1 MDEVRRKLEL
11 IDRQLAGRNFHDQV
25 ISTCP
30 LVFVAVGLMAGILV
44 QHIFDMPVSIW
55 LVLLGLFAAVTAA
68 AFFIRRVSSVSRY
81 VTAYLALSCFVC
93 LGAIRLTEHGRPE
106 RNDIRRLVPD
116 ERRLATI
123 RGRIV
128 TEPYVSKYPD
138 WKFARFKP
146 TDPTTSFYLKVDE
159 VETIAGWAKVTGT
172 VRVQVDEP
180 VLDLKAGDEIQAY
193 CWLER
198 FEPASNPGQ
207 FDMAEYLARRNVY
220 IAASVESRSGIE
232 LLQKASATS
241 SFVKI
246 KRKLR
251 QTVTQALLDSPYPQ
265 DQNQSLLQALVL
277 GYRADIDS
285 KTYIAFRKT
294 GLLHFVCLSGM
305 NFGIVIS
312 IIWWLCKTAGLMK
325 PARAVVCMIAAILF
339 LLVIPPNAP
348 ALRAGI
354 ISFVFCASFLF
365 RRRPNWVNS
374 LSLAAIIL
382 LLIRPTELFE
392 ASWQLSFAAV
402 LGLLLFCERTHFFLD
417 EKITGIFWFIK
428 APVSRPFYQIAARP
442 GPYILRLLS
451 TCITAWLATAG
462 ISLYHF
468 YTINWLTSLWTAV
481 VSPLIAIVSVVAYVK
496 VVIALFLPTVASI
509 LSIILN
515 ILSGWLISIVKCIA
529 DLNISEILIGHTP
542 LTMIVLYYC
551 LVFFMAFAYFK
562 KPVFKKVVC
571 TLTALTIITL
581 LGAIRWQRTHHD
593 RLTLTCLDVG
603 HGQAIL
609 AQFPGKA
616 NVLFDTGSLHRSDIG
631 TRIVA
636 PFLDY
641 EAVSRLDAL
650 IISHND
656 TDHINGVP
664 EVVEHCKVG
673 GVYAND
679 AFFTDMKTD
688 PNGTAKF
695 LETLLSK
702 NDFKIK
708 GLEDLNLNS
717 AAKIKILWPNKK
729 ATYYEQLSDNNKSL
743 VSLIQFGNVKILL
756 CSDIEKFAQVELL
769 RLYPDL
775 KADVVVV
782 PHHGSAKTL
791 GGDFLASLD
800 ADVLICSCDRTE
812 YERLAGRYASA
823 ACPPD
828 RPRSFYTCK
837 DGAVRV
843 RVNED
848 GTVEVFHQSDSQSG
862 RAGRAGMKR
871 ASL

>member
-1 MDEVRRKLEL
+1 
-11 IDRQLAGRNFHDQV
+11 
-25 ISTCP
+25 
-30 LVFVAVGLMAGILV
+30 MAGILV

-251 QTVTQALLDSPYPQ
+251 QTVTQALLDSPHPQ

-277 GYRADIDS
+277 GYRGDIDS

-294 GLLHFVCLSGM
+294 GLLHFVCLSGT
-305 NFGIVIS
+305 NFAIVIG
-312 IIWWLCKTAGLMK
+312 IIWWLCKTAGMMK
-325 PARAVVCMIAAILF
+325 PARAVVCIIAAILF

-348 ALRAGI
+348 AFRAGI

-365 RRRPNWVNS
+365 RRRPSSVNS

-392 ASWQLSFAAV
+392 PSWQLSFAAV
-402 LGLLLFCERTHFFLD
+402 LGLLLFCERTRFFLH
-417 EKITGIFWFIK
+417 EKITGIFWVIT
-428 APVSRPFYQIAARP
+428 APVRKPFYQIAARP
-442 GPYILRLLS
+442 GPYILRVLS

-496 VVIALFLPTVASI
+496 VVIALFLPTAASI

-515 ILSGWLISIVKCIA
+515 ILSGWLIGIVKYIA

-562 KPVFKKVVC
+562 KPLFKKVVC
-571 TLTALTIITL
+571 TITALTIITF
-581 LGAIRWQRTHHD
+581 LGAIKWQRTHHT

-641 EAVSRLDAL
+641 AGISRIDAV

-664 EVVEHCKVG
+664 EIVKHCKVG
-673 GVYAND
+673 GVYADD
-679 AFFTDMKTD
+679 AFFDRTDVW
-688 PNGTAKF
+688 GTAKF
-695 LETLLSK
+695 LSGCLS
-702 NDFKIK
+702 DE
-708 GLEDLNLNS
+708 GLEIRHLPKDLCMS
-717 AAKIKILWPNKK
+717 GAATIKVLWPC
-729 ATYYEQLSDNNKSL
+729 EQLDDNDSLSDNDRSL
-743 VSLIQFGNVKILL
+743 VSLIEFAGARILL
-756 CSDIEKFAQVELL
+756 CSDIEEFAQAELL

-775 KADVVVV
+775 KADVVVI

-791 GGDFLASLD
+791 GGDFLANLD
-800 ADVLICSCDRTE
+800 PDVLICSCDQAQ
-812 YERLAGRYASA
+812 YERMLGDSMVLSSDRLQSFFTA
-823 ACPPD
+823 A
-828 RPRSFYTCK
+828 
-837 DGAVRV
+837 DGAIRV
-843 RVNED
+843 CVKRD
-848 GTVEVFHQSDSQSG
+848 GTIQTCVCTKSDPLILSAQGS
-862 RAGRAGMKR
+862 
-871 ASL
+871 